1 MKKVLLF
8 LAAILIANVTFAQ
21 WQEPHYYPADELK
34 GEAAYWANQYISDA
48 GYFVSWSNETDIK
61 IATRGGI
68 FDYDDHYV
76 TVIIGFYVGDN
87 LEEKVTTKFYVPSGD
102 SETAYTSKYRDPKD
116 LGEKIINQ
124 LKTKG
129 KVRFIA
135 SKYSGADFD
144 LTVPMN
150 KNLK

>member
-1 MKKVLLF
+1 MKRVILF
-8 LAAILIANVTFAQ
+8 LTAIFIANVAFAQ
-21 WQEPHYYPADELK
+21 WREPHYYPADELK
-34 GEAAYWANQYISDA
+34 GEEAYWANQYIDDA
-48 GYFVSWSNETDIK
+48 GYFVCWSNESEIK
-61 IATRGGI
+61 IGTRRGI

-76 TVIIGFYVGDN
+76 TVIIGFYVGDE

-102 SETAYTSKYRDPKD
+102 SDTAYTSEYRTPKN
-116 LGEKIINQ
+116 LGTKIINHI
-124 LKTKG
+124 KTKG

-150 KNLK
+150 TSLK